1 MATKNVPNLKALG
14 DMLTRSRSRSPSP
27 SATQAKTPKRSS
39 KAAAP
44 SPQRPSKPDRIPT
57 PPVALAADQE
67 PPSTMVRLTES
78 EDTQLGLLSRQ
89 LVSHGCRVGHRGV
102 NNTNVLRYA
111 LRRWEHVTPEDARKF
126 SVFCEESYPK
136 KPVVNQVNVDFSP
149 EEYKHLDAIANGLI
163 SRGIRRGHKGVNAA
177 SIMRFALMQW
187 KEASREDAR
196 QLLQAREIWRA
207 QS

>member
-1 MATKNVPNLKALG
+1 MPSKTVPNLKALG
-14 DMLTRSRSRSPSP
+14 DMLTKSRSRPSS
-27 SATQAKTPKRSS
+27 SASQPKTPKRG
-39 KAAAP
+39 KAP
-44 SPQRPSKPDRIPT
+44 SSPAKRSAKPEHVPA
-57 PPVALAADQE
+57 PPVALSLDQE

-89 LVSHGCRVGHRGV
+89 LVAHGCRVGHRGV

-111 LRRWEHVTPEDARKF
+111 LRRWEHVTPDDARKF

-136 KPVVNQVNVDFSP
+136 KPVVNQVNVDFSG
-149 EEYKHLDAIANGLI
+149 EEYKHLDSIANGLT